1 MMAKRTNPG
10 KALRVVK
17 SADREHTLEDAAPA
31 PEEAEAV
38 ARTRGR
44 PHSDDPKDRVLQTR
58 VPKGLYEDLVT
69 QARRLRVPVSNL
81 VRNILEDSVRMVENI
96 VDGGLDIAEALAKPG
111 RDFDPS
117 VVAGWQ
123 PMVAN
128 RRLTCAKC
136 RKPIRKGDDSF
147 LSVGEPNGRVHT
159 ICRSCQCEI

>member
-1 MMAKRTNPG
+1 M
-10 KALRVVK
+10 
-17 SADREHTLEDAAPA
+17 
-31 PEEAEAV
+31 

-44 PHSDDPKDRVLQTR
+44 PPSDDPKDRVLQTR

-96 VDGGLDIAEALAKPG
+96 VDSGLDIAEAFAKSPG
-111 RDFDPS
+111 AFDPS

-128 RRLTCAKC
+128 RRLVCANC
-136 RKPIRKGDDSF
+136 RKPIKKGEDAF
-147 LSVGEPNGRVHT
+147 LSVGEPGGRVHT